1 MMWRALPLALVLLWL
16 MVASAAADPVKHP
29 NARTYVVTCTTSGGE
44 ITFDVVGTGAA
55 GHDLGSNSNAVLL
68 AGTTTTFVNGVQTN
82 QDMFDHPGVGT
93 KTVPCAARTEFLDED
108 GNTVVIEITDAL
120 VNLTPAR

>member
-1 MMWRALPLALVLLWL
+1 MMWRALPLALVLLSF

-29 NARTYVVTCTTSGGE
+29 NARTFTVTCTTSGGE

>member
-29 NARTYVVTCTTSGGE
+29 NAGTYTVTCTTGGGE
-44 ITFDVVGTGAA
+44 ITFEVVGTGAA
-55 GHDLGSNSNAVLL
+55 GHDFGSNSNAVLL

-82 QDMFDHPGVGT
+82 QVVFDHPGVGT
-93 KTVPCAARTEFLDED
+93 KTVPCAARREFLDEE

-120 VNLTPAR
+120 VHLTPAR

>member
-1 MMWRALPLALVLLWL
+1 MMWRALPLALVLLSL

-29 NARTYVVTCTTSGGE
+29 NARTYTVTCTTSGGE

>member
-29 NARTYVVTCTTSGGE
+29 NARTYTLTCTTSGGE
-44 ITFDVVGTGAA
+44 ITFDVVGTGAS

-93 KTVPCAARTEFLDED
+93 KTVQCAARTEFLDDD

-120 VNLTPAR
+120 VHLTPAR